1 MLTDEE
7 LLRKNEEVRRE
18 NEKYQEARELRRM
31 GYLPGDE
38 ELTEEESQKLAAYM
52 EHLRDRRTEKNL
64 FRIRWMTF
72 GFLAGMVVCLGLVLT
87 R

>member
-7 LLRKNEEVRRE
+7 LLRRNEEVRRE
-18 NEKYQEARELRRM
+18 NERYREARELRRL

-38 ELTEEESQKLAAYM
+38 ELTEEENRKLSEYM
-52 EHLRDRRTEKNL
+52 EHLKDQRREKNL
-64 FRIRWMTF
+64 FRLRWMTL
-72 GFLAGMVVCLGLVLT
+72 GFLAGMVVCLGLVLL